1 MAKPGPRPSA
11 IDAATGAE
19 AGDEPGGNAAD
30 RARARLVGAAV
41 TVLARD
47 GFAHASARA
56 IAAEAGGAN
65 GLIYYHFG
73 SMDRLLAATA
83 RVLAERGTARIKAG
97 LGGDDA
103 TRLWPDRLAEVIRS
117 EAEGDDGRA
126 VLELLVGAR
135 TSPTLQAEISA
146 VIGDALG
153 FIAAELRPVVS
164 GSPVVGV
171 VPPELMADVAGAAF
185 LGLAVLLQNGRDVDI
200 DRLATTVAAALA
212 LSGWSPG

>member
-1 MAKPGPRPSA
+1 MAKSGPRPSP
-11 IDAATGAE
+11 IVSDQTVGDPAE
-19 AGDEPGGNAAD
+19 STAD
-30 RARARLVGAAV
+30 RARRRLIDAAV

-73 SMDRLLAATA
+73 SMDQLLAATA
-83 RVLAERGTARIKAG
+83 RALAERGTARIKAG

-103 TRLWPDRLAEVIRS
+103 TRLWPRHLAEVIRA
-117 EAEGDDGRA
+117 EAEGSDGRA

-135 TSPTLQAEISA
+135 TSPTLQAEIA
-146 VIGDALG
+146 EVIGDALG
-153 FIAAELRPVVS
+153 FIAGELRPVAA

-171 VPPELMADVAGAAF
+171 VPPELMADVAGATF
-185 LGLAVLLQNGRDVDI
+185 LGLAVLLQNGREVDV
-200 DRLATTVAAALA
+200 DRLASTVAAALA